1 MFTKITTEEQAKE
14 FAHFASDKFKSINN
28 LKDWLNPIADD
39 LGIVEQV
46 EFSIPMPFRGHYE
59 KDMKQRDF
67 LMLTFGENQ
76 TVVFVGKVYENWRN
90 NFMSVIV
97 DFSDKD
103 NYSKKII
110 DLKNKHEARIKLTS
124 EIHSILWKCNL

>member
-14 FAHFASDKFKSINN
+14 FAYFASDKFKSINN
-28 LKDWLNPIADD
+28 LKDWLNPIAGD
-39 LGIVEQV
+39 LGVVEQV
-46 EFSIPMPFRGHYE
+46 EFSIPIPFQAHYE

-67 LMLTFGENQ
+67 LMLSFGVNK
-76 TVVFVGKVYENWRN
+76 TIVFVGKVYENWRN

>member
-1 MFTKITTEEQAKE
+1 MFTKITTHEQAKE
-14 FAHFASDKFKSINN
+14 FAHFVSDKFKSINN
-28 LKDWLNPIADD
+28 LKDWLNPITGD
-39 LGIVEQV
+39 LGVVEQV
-46 EFSIPMPFRGHYE
+46 EFSIHFPPSYK

-67 LMLTFGENQ
+67 LMFSFGANQ
-76 TVVFVGKVYENWRN
+76 TVVFVGNVYENWRN

-110 DLKNKHEARIKLTS
+110 DLKNKNDARIELTS
-124 EIHSILWKCNL
+124 EIHSILWNMNL

>member
-1 MFTKITTEEQAKE
+1 MFTQITTEEQAKE

-28 LKDWLNPIADD
+28 LKDWLNPIAGN

-110 DLKNKHEARIKLTS
+110 DLKNKHDALS
-124 EIHSILWKCNL
+124 ELNNEIYSILRDM